1 MVTRRSAANIS
12 ASPPGGETAAAMPG
26 AGPPAT
32 ERLEHARAA
41 AAAVPDPEIPALTI
55 EDLGMLHEVTLVGNT
70 VDVAIMP
77 SYLGC
82 PATVPIAQDVAA
94 ALASAGFPGA
104 RVRTVL
110 APAWSSDRITEEGR
124 RKLAECGI
132 APPDRGPGRPG
143 LFGASQPACP
153 RCGSADTEQ
162 LSAFGATPCKALHR
176 CRTCREPF
184 EAFKCH

>member
-1 MVTRRSAANIS
+1 MVA
-12 ASPPGGETAAAMPG
+12 PG
-26 AGPPAT
+26 
-32 ERLEHARAA
+32 RLEHARAV

-55 EDLGMLHEVTLVGNT
+55 ADLGMLHDVALVGDT
-70 VDVAIMP
+70 VEVAITP

-82 PATVPIAQDVAA
+82 PATLPIAQDVAA
-94 ALASAGFPGA
+94 ALARAGFPGA

-124 RKLAECGI
+124 RKLTECGI
-132 APPDRGPGRPG
+132 APPERGGGQPG

-153 RCGSADTEQ
+153 HCGGADTERI
-162 LSAFGATPCKALHR
+162 SAFGATPCKALHR
-176 CRTCREPF
+176 CLACREPF